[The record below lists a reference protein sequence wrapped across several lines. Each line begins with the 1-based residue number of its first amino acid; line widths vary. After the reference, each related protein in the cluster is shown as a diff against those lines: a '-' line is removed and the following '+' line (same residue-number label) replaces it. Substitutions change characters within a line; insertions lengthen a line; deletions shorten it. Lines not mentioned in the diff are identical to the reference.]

1 MKITKINFILAF
13 ALASTLL
20 WAVTPGT
27 SSTKT
32 AYFDESNRPVSVTM
46 SQSTLSQIIRPLDW
60 RLELKVERISNGG
73 TDKIAEIPTKESG
86 KSSLKK
92 SLRDTIGDIIAEHWE
107 PVFSSAF
114 TVKATGDFNLKRDA
128 NRIAVVDVDGTTLA
142 TITKSEDNYIVSK

>member
-1 MKITKINFILAF
+1 MKITTINFILAF

-20 WAVTPGT
+20 WAVTPGI
-27 SSTKT
+27 SLTKT

-92 SLRDTIGDIIAEHWE
+92 SLRDTIGENRE

>member
-46 SQSTLSQIIRPLDW
+46 SQSRLSQIIRPLDW

-92 SLRDTIGDIIAEHWE
+92 SLRDTIGENRE

>member
-46 SQSTLSQIIRPLDW
+46 SQSRLSQIIRPLDW

-92 SLRDTIGDIIAEHWE
+92 SLRDSIGENRE